1 MTIEYEDLLDDMKE
15 AEKKKQEQR
24 AVVRHLQEQYDRAC
38 NAWLAEL
45 CNQWDLDARYGYWV
59 ADEVGGTWIYGD
71 DMPLGMDEIIYIVRE
86 NVPEQEAREWLPYC
100 PDAPAVNTTVAN
112 IHKNILTADMP
123 TYTRHL
129 APEGILII
137 SGFLTAD
144 IPHMQTVADQNNL
157 TTIHTTHQDGWAVMT
172 LQKKN

>member
-1 MTIEYEDLLDDMKE
+1 MTQEYEDLLYDMKE

-71 DMPLGMDEIIYIVRE
+71 DMPLTMDEIIYIVRE
-86 NVPEQEAREWLPYC
+86 NVTEQEAREWQDYCLDAHEFNMTVPNIRAWHQGCPRTPKATFDRLRQMKQDLDRAVDEEKRRMAGVEQEQNPY
-100 PDAPAVNTTVAN
+100 
-112 IHKNILTADMP
+112 
-123 TYTRHL
+123 
-129 APEGILII
+129 
-137 SGFLTAD
+137 
-144 IPHMQTVADQNNL
+144 
-157 TTIHTTHQDGWAVMT
+157 
-172 LQKKN
+172 